1 MKRLYLLLTVS
12 CLVLTA
18 GCKSSN
24 DNGGGGGNQPTIVSI
39 TPSQVSRGQLAI
51 EGRIQGTNLGGVL
64 SVTLGEGITIDQVS
78 GLSATEISIRF
89 SVSVNASAGTR
100 TIMVTTSAGTA
111 TVAALLTVSNN
122 RAPIPK
128 ITVTP
133 SSGGKNTNF
142 IFDGTDS
149 NDPGGVIAT
158 FRWDFGDGRTANG
171 RITTHKYGAPG
182 RYVVTLTVTDRD
194 NSSNQATKTV
204 QVEDGLAPIPHFSI
218 SPASG
223 DVGTLFRFDA
233 TPSKDNDGSIAKIE
247 WEFDDGTTAVGMIV
261 THRFQTSGTFEV
273 VLTITDNDGL
283 KGSLG
288 KDLRVEKFNQDAAIR
303 EIQDVIVRFF
313 KRFSKLDKLT
323 AEQIVEDWS
332 QAPEC
337 PGRDREIRIIENQK
351 MIIQKTNADI
361 VGDIPVFIHPT
372 HVVANATAE
381 ARFQWTEKDGSKH
394 SGSAIHGFRLQFEKG
409 DWLICD
415 FTVDASDAAVRK
427 LFEE

>member
-1 MKRLYLLLTVS
+1 MKRLYLLITVS
-12 CLVLTA
+12 CLVLAA

-24 DNGGGGGNQPTIVSI
+24 DNGGGGGNQPTIISI

-64 SVTLGEGITIDQVS
+64 SVNLGEGITVDQVS

-89 SVSVNASAGTR
+89 SVSVNAGAGTR
-100 TIMVTTSAGTA
+100 IIAVTTSAGTA
-111 TVAALLTVSNN
+111 TVATLLTVTNN

-128 ITVTP
+128 FTVTP
-133 SSGGKNTNF
+133 TSGGKNTNF

-149 NDPGGVIAT
+149 SDPGGIVAT

-171 RITTHKYGAPG
+171 RITTHRYGAAG
-182 RYVVTLTVTDRD
+182 RYVVTLIVTDRD
-194 NSSNQATKTV
+194 NSSNQTTKS
-204 QVEDGLAPIPHFSI
+204 VEVENGLAPIPHFSV
-218 SPASG
+218 SPDSG
-223 DVGTLFRFDA
+223 DVDTLFRFDA

-247 WEFDDGTTAVGMIV
+247 WKFGDGTTAVGVIV
-261 THRFQTSGTFEV
+261 THRFRTSGTFEV

-303 EIQDVIVRFF
+303 EIQDVIIRFF
-313 KRFSKLDKLT
+313 KRFSKLDKLK
-323 AEQIVEDWS
+323 AEQIVVDWS
-332 QAPEC
+332 EAPEC
-337 PGRDREIRIIENQK
+337 PGRDREIRIIENQQT
-351 MIIQKTNADI
+351 IIQKTNADI
-361 VGDIPVFIHPT
+361 VGGIPVFIHPT

-381 ARFQWTEKDGSKH
+381 AKFNWTEKDGSKH
-394 SGSAIHGFRLQFEKG
+394 SGSAIHGFQLQFENG
-409 DWLICD
+409 HWLICD
-415 FTVDASDAAVRK
+415 FTVDEATAALRK

>member
-1 MKRLYLLLTVS
+1 MKRLYLFITVS
-12 CLVLTA
+12 CLILAA
-18 GCKSSN
+18 GCKNNN

-51 EGRIQGTNLGGVL
+51 EGRIQGTNLGGIL
-64 SVTLGEGITIDQVS
+64 SVTLGEGITVDQVS

-89 SVSVNASAGTR
+89 SVSANAAAGTR
-100 TIMVTTSAGTA
+100 TITVTTSAGTA
-111 TVAALLTVSNN
+111 TIATLLTVSNN

-133 SSGGKNTNF
+133 TSGGKNTNF
-142 IFDGTDS
+142 IFDATDS
-149 NDPGGVIAT
+149 SDPGGVIAT
-158 FRWDFGDGRTANG
+158 FRWEFGDGSTANG
-171 RITTHKYGAPG
+171 RITTHKYGAAG

-194 NSSNQATKTV
+194 NSSNQTTRTIE
-204 QVEDGLAPIPHFSI
+204 VENGLAPIPHFSI
-218 SPASG
+218 SPESG
-223 DVGTLFRFDA
+223 DIDTLFRFDA
-233 TPSKDNDGSIAKIE
+233 TPSKDNDGSITKIE
-247 WEFDDGTTAVGMIV
+247 WKFDDGATAVGVIV
-261 THRFQTSGTFEV
+261 THRFRTSGTFEV
-273 VLTITDNDGL
+273 VLTVTDNDGL

-288 KDLRVEKFNQDAAIR
+288 KDLRVEKFNQTAAIR
-303 EIQDVIVRFF
+303 EIQNVIVRFF

-337 PGRDREIRIIENQK
+337 PGRDREIRIIEHQQTT
-351 MIIQKTNADI
+351 IQKTDADI

-372 HVVANATAE
+372 RVIANATAE

-394 SGSAIHGFRLQFEKG
+394 TGNATHGFTFQFENG
-409 DWLICD
+409 HWLVCD
-415 FTVDASDAAVRK
+415 FTVAESDAAVRK